1 MLTDAHIDAVLES
14 TGAFIECIQGETLE
28 PYMEKVC
35 DLIDQGKNKIAIS
48 ACHAVGKTHGLSCIT
63 DALMTINKE
72 IKIITTA
79 PTFRQVELLLWK
91 EIKSRYSSKP
101 SDWQFGKLTTVRW
114 DIDSETFAVGFS
126 PSKEAGVG
134 TGQSKQSPFQGFHAK
149 NLTVVIFDEAT
160 GVPPQIWK
168 EAEGLLTTSRTL
180 WICIGNP
187 TARNTDFYKCFQSPV
202 WTKVNITCFDT
213 PNFKANGILCL
224 EHMLEERD
232 ILVDLLENDGQVAF
246 MDRLDSYIVVKEHL
260 IVVKWAMEKLIEW
273 GEDHPLFQGK
283 VLGQFPDEDEN
294 VLIPEKVVKMAQERE
309 YEIKDNDMVY
319 IGVDVA
325 RYGSDSTVFTEIIGW
340 KQTRLKVMNK
350 KDGMEAVSM
359 FRDFVLEGGYYG
371 ERKIKVAIDSGYGQG
386 VIDPLMMMTGQKE
399 KNKDNELFW
408 GLHGT
413 FADKIEVME
422 INFGGTNWVRWHYGW
437 KDEKAIRDENLH
449 VDRKVQEDGE
459 NFANF
464 KAKMFDKLA
473 MDLKTR
479 LALLPDKV
487 YINSLPTIILLPGG
501 DSKMQI
507 ESKKD
512 YKART
517 GEGSPDEADSLA
529 LANLARYFA
538 AKPLGVLEAMEESRG
553 NE

>member
-28 PYMEKVC
+28 PYMEEVC

-101 SDWQFGKLTTVRW
+101 ADWQFGKLTTVRW

-224 EHMLEERD
+224 DHMLEERD
-232 ILVDLLENDGQVAF
+232 ILVDLLENDGQAAF

-294 VLIPEKVVKMAQERE
+294 VLIPEKVVKIAQARE
-309 YEIKDNDMVY
+309 IEALESDQVY
-319 IGVDVA
+319 IGVDIA
-325 RYGSDSTVFTEIIGW
+325 RFGSDSTVFTGLVGW
-340 KQTRLKVMNK
+340 QQFGLEVHNK
-350 KDGMEAVSM
+350 KDSVEVVRLLAS
-359 FRDFVLEGGYYG
+359 FIYASPNYG
-371 ERKIKVAIDSGYGQG
+371 KRKIRIGLDAGYGQG
-386 VIDPLMMMTGQKE
+386 VIDDIRYWLAGTLQ
-399 KNKDNELFW
+399 DSELPEATNW
-408 GLHGT
+408 DRANITIL
-413 FADKIEVME
+413 E
-422 INFGGTNWVRWHYGW
+422 INFGSTDWVRYYYGW
-437 KDEKAIRDENLH
+437 KDEKALRDESLKD
-449 VDRKVQEDGE
+449 DRKVQEDRE
-459 NFANF
+459 NYANF
-464 KAKMFDKLA
+464 KAKMFDILA
-473 MDLKTR
+473 RDLRNK
-479 LALLPDKV
+479 LALLPEQV
-487 YINSLPTIILLPGG
+487 YINSLPTIIMIPAS
-501 DSKMQI
+501 DSKMKI
-507 ESKKD
+507 ESKED
-512 YKART
+512 YKKRT